1 MKEHGIFEK
10 KATEAATRRLERE
23 LSPDSVGLCS
33 RVKRFDVP
41 LKALA

>member
-23 LSPDSVGLCS
+23 LSPNPVGLCS
-33 RVKRFDVP
+33 RVKRFGVP

>member
-23 LSPDSVGLCS
+23 LSPDPAGPCR
-33 RVKRFDVP
+33 RVKRFGVH